1 MIGLFFRFYD
11 ARSPSVVAAEGL
23 IVLLHQPLRHH
34 QFRIQ

>member
-1 MIGLFFRFYD
+1 MIGLIFPFYD
-11 ARSPSVVAAEGL
+11 ARSPSVATTEGL